1 MELWNLVE
9 EKFLT
14 EEPGDFVA
22 DPELQIT
29 ITIIN
34 PTMTTTTKQTI
45 QIQLHANHR

>member
-34 PTMTTTTKQTI
+34 PTLTTIKQTI